1 MRSHALFALLLIF
14 ACWGVTPGSADP
26 LTGSYIFIDKELE
39 EAGYPAEIK
48 LVLKKDGRFEFWS
61 APDGYPLE
69 STRKMVRVVKGKY
82 SISNGRIMLSF
93 DGRRQEL
100 KYRIDGNTLILINE
114 QLGTLSR
121 FKRVGT

>member
-1 MRSHALFALLLIF
+1 MRSHALFAILLIF
-14 ACWGVTPGSADP
+14 ACGGVITGSNGH
-26 LTGSYIFIDKELE
+26 LTGSYIFIDKELK

-48 LVLKKDGRFEFWS
+48 LVLKEDGRFEFWS

-69 STRKMVRVVKGKY
+69 STMEMVKVIKGKY
-82 SISNGRIMLSF
+82 SISNDRITLSF
-93 DGRRQEL
+93 DSRRQEL
-100 KYRIDGNTLILINE
+100 KYRIEGDTLILINE